1 MERHNNSI
9 IYYFC
14 LQHLKADRKI
24 GKFFLRKSFYEIIFN
39 ANHSGVISSITV
51 LNYLVID
58 WTIEWSGC
66 IRALHWFYI
75 TQRFGFLWFYKTKE
89 ISYEYFLTI
98 CLFILGMKSY
108 CWSTVYLYIK
118 RLMKK
123 YTGIPKNL
131 TELKQAASKYCNK
144 IVNE

>member
-14 LQHLKADRKI
+14 LQHLKSDKEI
-24 GKFFLRKSFYEIIFN
+24 GKFFLRKSFYVIIFN

-58 WTIEWSGC
+58 WTVEWSGR

-75 TQRFGFLWFYKTKE
+75 NSKLYKTKE
-89 ISYEYFLTI
+89 ISYEYFLTL

-118 RLMKK
+118 RSMKK

-131 TELKQAASKYCNK
+131 TELKRDASKYCNK